1 LEFSVPVVFRAF
13 GIRFFFYSNE
23 GSPLEPMH
31 VHANRGSA
39 EAKVWIEPDVSLG
52 PSNGFST
59 GELRDI
65 LEIIRGRRALI
76 ESVWHDHF
84 RR

>member
-1 LEFSVPVVFRAF
+1 MPIVFRAF

-23 GSPLEPMH
+23 GSPLEPIH
-31 VHANRGSA
+31 IHANRGSA
-39 EAKVWIEPDVSLG
+39 EAKVWIEPDVSVAS
-52 PSNGFST
+52 SNGFSS

-65 LEIIRGRRALI
+65 LDAVRGRRALI
-76 ESVWHDHF
+76 VSVWHDHF